1 MIYSFVLIGS
11 PCLCGEAPFKR
22 HRMFFKSMVNGT
34 NKEVF
39 DVIAI
44 NCNSRQDIPRMITDI
59 SVKYLGMSP
68 NEENIKTAVW
78 SSACRAVLMNNA
90 YGLPITTELISM
102 LASYNINVDAGNC
115 IYIPLDGNTLS
126 VMEHFIASKMMF
138 N

>member
-1 MIYSFVLIGS
+1 MIYSFVLIAS
-11 PCLCGEAPFKR
+11 PSFCGEAPFRR
-22 HRMFFKSMVNGT
+22 HRMFFKTRANGT
-34 NKEVF
+34 DREIF

-59 SVKYLGMSP
+59 SSKYLGMSP

-90 YGLPITTELISM
+90 YGFPLTTELISM
-102 LASYNINVDAGNC
+102 LPSYNINVDASNC

-126 VMEHFIASKMMF
+126 VMEHFIASKMMS